1 MERIASRP
9 FSSSTILVSFS
20 CTAKLRCSSEYC
32 SLTILEAT
40 ASVIARNGT
49 WYGTSNSGKPYS
61 SATATIAGGT
71 LSKLKPVPKPRPEML
86 WSMRRLICATCCS
99 SLPTKL

>member
-20 CTAKLRCSSEYC
+20 CTARLRCSSEYC

-40 ASVIARNGT
+40 ASVMARNGT

-86 WSMRRLICATCCS
+86 WSMRRLICATCWCS
-99 SLPTKL
+99 SPTKL